1 MSERISRR
9 VFLARGV
16 AFGAVAGAVL
26 TVGCG
31 GGEEALS
38 CTDVS
43 GLSAAEQAARSG
55 LGYVDA
61 SPHGAQKNCL
71 NCNFYQAGA
80 ANACGSCTLV
90 KGPIHPNG
98 YCNSWAAKA

>member
-31 GGEEALS
+31 GEETLT

-43 GLSAAEQAARSG
+43 GLTPAEQAARTG

-90 KGPIHPNG
+90 KGPIHPSG
-98 YCNSWAAKA
+98 YCNSWVAKA